1 MDLKKFN
8 YNIEQWFLS
17 RKKSDFPDTIDYVT
31 KYKEI
36 VSNLEPIHEQVN
48 AGADFTDKTTLTR
61 HDKSHISKV
70 IYQISKLLSYEKADI
85 TSYEAFHLLIAVQIH
100 DIKNIE
106 GREEHENNAIEI
118 FTDLEIQG
126 LIDSRLLKNIG
137 FIASCHAGSFTREEK
152 KEKDKIGYLLQ
163 AYMYTDK
170 FQIRPQFLSALL
182 RLADEYADES
192 VRAMGYLLK
201 IKKVKK
207 SSIIHQKHAESLKNV
222 SIKSDTGVV
231 EFDYYLKKE
240 DALKKF
246 PKYLKEIDSWED
258 KYLLDE
264 IFERTVKSHF
274 ETVYCMR
281 FLRPEISIKKIKV
294 SIEIEKA
301 KITDSSLTL
310 HYEMIERGY
319 PNDSLN
325 IIDLCGESLRKNGGY
340 WSGENLKDYLTSTK

>member
-1 MDLKKFN
+1 MNLKK
-8 YNIEQWFLS
+8 YNNDIEQWFLS
-17 RKKSDFPDTIDYVT
+17 RKQPDFPDTVDYVT

-36 VSNLEPIHEQVN
+36 ISNLKQIHEQVN
-48 AGADFTDKTTLTR
+48 AGADFTDDTTLTR
-61 HDKSHISKV
+61 HDKSHINRV
-70 IYQISKLLSYEKADI
+70 IKQISSLLCYEQADI
-85 TSYEAFHLLIAVQIH
+85 TAYEAFHLLVAVQIH
-100 DIKNIE
+100 DIKNID

-118 FTDLEIQG
+118 FTDLNIQG

-137 FIASCHAGSFTREEK
+137 FIASCHAGSFLRDEK

-170 FQIRPQFLSALL
+170 FQIRPQLLSALL

-192 VRAMGYLLK
+192 ARAMSYLLK
-201 IKKVKK
+201 IEKVKQ
-207 SSIIHQKHAESLKNV
+207 SSIIHQKHAESLRNV
-222 SIKSDTGVV
+222 AIIADTGIV
-231 EFDYYLKKE
+231 EFDYYLAKE
-240 DALKKF
+240 DAIKKF
-246 PKYLKEIDSWED
+246 PKYLKDIDSWED

-264 IFERTVKSHF
+264 IFERTVKSHY

-281 FLRPEISIKKIKV
+281 FLRPTISINKIKV
-294 SIEIEKA
+294 SIEIEKS
-301 KITDSSLTL
+301 KVTDNSLTL

-325 IIDLCGESLRKNGGY
+325 ILDLCGESLRKNGSY